1 MPDIKLDNLTWD
13 IDISSGGFQLTND
26 VSGETLA
33 QKIGIALKLFKGEWF
48 VNKND
53 GVPYHQQ
60 ILQYKGDKALTDA
73 ILRSYILNIN
83 GVASIP
89 RFKSVINKATRQYE
103 LTFEVV
109 GTDGST
115 VEIAGVNV

>member
-1 MPDIKLDNLTWD
+1 MADFKLNRLTGD
-13 IDISSGGFQLTND
+13 IDITDGTITLTND
-26 VSGETLA
+26 KTGESLA
-33 QKIGIALKLFKGEWF
+33 QKIQIALSLFQGEWF

-73 ILRSYILNIN
+73 ILRSYILNIA
-83 GVASIP
+83 GVASVP
-89 RFKSVINKATRQYE
+89 RFNSVLDKPTRTYTLNFQ
-103 LTFEVV
+103 VV

>member
-1 MPDIKLDNLTWD
+1 MPDIKLNNLTWD
-13 IDISSGGFQLTND
+13 IDISSGGFQLTD
-26 VSGETLA
+26 DTTGETLA

-60 ILQYKGDKALTDA
+60 ILQHKGDKALTDA
-73 ILRSYILNIN
+73 ILRSYILNIA
-83 GVASIP
+83 GVASVP
-89 RFKSVINKATRQYE
+89 RFNSTINKATRTYTLNFQ
-103 LTFEVV
+103 VV
-109 GTDGST
+109 GTDGSV